1 MKYKVGDK
9 VKIREDLV
17 TDELYDKCF
26 FNKNMQKFRGSI
38 LTIKKIVN
46 IDPIENPVY
55 VYKVEEDYD
64 NWSFTDSM
72 IEGLVKEN
80 KIIKEKDMRNFKI
93 VNYKK
98 YEDKAVILEFD
109 DGTEEKAVCCEG
121 DKFEL
126 ERGVEVAVLKK
137 IFGAEGYR
145 NMLKTAMNQIADI
158 DKAAEDKKKNE
169 EAAAKKKAKNDARKA
184 RRREKKRA
192 ARVEEM
198 KEAYLNAMKEY
209 GSTNVNVDDLK

>member
-1 MKYKVGDK
+1 MYKVGDK

-17 TDELYDKCF
+17 VDKLYDKCF

-46 IDPIENPVY
+46 INTVECPVY
-55 VYKVEEDYD
+55 VYKVEEDYE

-72 IEGLVKEN
+72 IEYLVEEAKV
-80 KIIKEKDMRNFKI
+80 IKEKDMRNFKI

-121 DKFEL
+121 DKFEM
-126 ERGVEVAVLKK
+126 ERAVEVAVLKH
-137 IFGAEGYR
+137 IFGKEGYR

>member
-1 MKYKVGDK
+1 MYKVGDK
-9 VKIREDLV
+9 VKIKEDLV
-17 TDELYDKCF
+17 VGEIYDDGCLFVDKIGE
-26 FNKNMQKFRGSI
+26 FRGQI
-38 LTIKKIVN
+38 VTIKEAYSN
-46 IDPIENPVY
+46 RY
-55 VYKVEEDYD
+55 VIKESSYD
-64 NWSFTDSM
+64 WRFSPSM
-72 IEGLVKEN
+72 IEGLAEEN
-80 KIIKEKDMRNFKI
+80 KVVKEKDMRNFKI